1 MKPTIIACLIAISLT
16 SPALAAKKKASSAA
30 VPAAAAKTA
39 GQAETLAELL
49 RPMKQ
54 VLADPIRIAEDFDPD
69 KLCVCKKWVISEAPC
84 CLEPGPNGSCTRE
97 GMCEVSRDCKDW
109 ACHRKS

>member
-1 MKPTIIACLIAISLT
+1 MKPTIIACLIAVSLT
-16 SPALAAKKKASSAA
+16 SPALAAENAA
-30 VPAAAAKTA
+30 
-39 GQAETLAELL
+39 QADTLAELL
-49 RPMKQ
+49 RPMKK

-69 KLCVCKKWVISEAPC
+69 KLCVCKKWVIKEAPC
-84 CLEPGPNGSCTRE
+84 CLEPGPNGTCTRE

>member
-1 MKPTIIACLIAISLT
+1 MKPTIIACLIALSLAAP
-16 SPALAAKKKASSAA
+16 SLAAKKNVSSAA
-30 VPAAAAKTA
+30 VPANPVKTA
-39 GQAETLAELL
+39 VQAETLAELL

-69 KLCVCKKWVISEAPC
+69 KLCVCKKWEITETPC
-84 CLEPGPNGSCTRE
+84 CLEPGPNGTCTRR
-97 GMCEVSRDCKDW
+97 GMCEVSRECKDW